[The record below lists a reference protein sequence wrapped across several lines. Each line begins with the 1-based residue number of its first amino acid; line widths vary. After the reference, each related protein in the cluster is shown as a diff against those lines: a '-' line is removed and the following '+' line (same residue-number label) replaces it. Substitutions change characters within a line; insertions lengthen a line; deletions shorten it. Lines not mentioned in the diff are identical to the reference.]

1 MRTIVAGLR
10 TTKDDTVEAVAL
22 ADLFSVV
29 RRFSFDPA
37 AGLFGPV
44 KSRVEALTHL
54 CRVELVL
61 LALVLDS
68 VVIEVF
74 LSPAEDESAFFFWAV
89 A

>member
-61 LALVLDS
+61 LALDS
-68 VVIEVF
+68 SVIEVL
-74 LSPAEDESAFFFWAV
+74 LSLAEAESAAPFFWAG